1 MKTKIKIE
9 KEVDIKLL
17 KVVAGVRYWED
28 SQVNGEDD
36 DEEGSNIPCKN
47 GDSWCPEIDI
57 ETGKILNW
65 KQGVKAHIHYKVCD
79 DGIYVLLDDKGDVV
93 HTKEGYVPECMYP
106 LENGYGDYIIMI
118 IDENGVIE
126 DWEFDYESFI
136 EE

>member
-36 DEEGSNIPCKN
+36 DEEGSNIPCKD